1 MQMALEPAWV
11 TYAEAATLTGL
22 GRTTL
27 RELVGSGEIRAAKVG
42 RAVRLHRRDLE
53 RAMERRVEGGADDGA

>member
-1 MQMALEPAWV
+1 MQTALEPAWI

-27 RELVGSGEIRAAKVG
+27 REMVGSGEIRAAKVG

-53 RAMERRVEGGADDGA
+53 KAMESRIGGAGDGS